1 MSDNAYKQENGWLRD
16 EKEDLINLIK
26 AIALDNNNEIRV
38 TARSLMMA
46 KNYQFKDS
54 KKDGSF
60 ITIIGVEQKC
70 QY

>member
-1 MSDNAYKQENGWLRD
+1 MINDYAYKQENEWLRD

-38 TARSLMMA
+38 SARSLAMA

-54 KKDGSF
+54 NKDGSF
-60 ITIIGVEQKC
+60 ITIIGVE
-70 QY
+70 